1 MKDERGFSLI
11 EVLVSLALLGIIGV
25 AFLGDLGTVSAV
37 TLSTD
42 KRETA
47 KNLAET
53 QMEYVKGQAYATSY
67 APAPIPSECSGYTA
81 TIDVESLQDSN
92 IQEIT
97 VTVLHQGKAVTKLEG
112 YKVR

>member
-1 MKDERGFSLI
+1 MKDEKGFSLI

-25 AFLGDLGTVSAV
+25 AFLGSLGTVSTV
-37 TLSTD
+37 TLTAD
-42 KRETA
+42 KRETG

-53 QMEYVKGQAYATSY
+53 QMEYVKGQTYATSY
-67 APAPIPSECSGYTA
+67 TPAPIPGEYGSYTA

-92 IQEIT
+92 IQKIT
-97 VTVLHQGKAVTKLEG
+97 VTVKHQDKAVTKLEA

>member
-1 MKDERGFSLI
+1 MKSEKGFSLI

-25 AFLGDLGTVSAV
+25 GFLGSLGTVSAV
-37 TLSTD
+37 TLSAD

-47 KNLAET
+47 NNLAET
-53 QMEYVKGQAYATSY
+53 QMEYVKGQAYAISY
-67 APAPIPSECSGYTA
+67 TPSPIPSEYVDFTA
-81 TIDVESLQDSN
+81 TIDTESLQDSN

-97 VTVLHQGKAVTKLEG
+97 VTINHQGKAVTKLEA